1 VLSLLIAL
9 GFGIFVVLIMPVVP
23 FEDSIIIC
31 NHGMIKM
38 TFFGIVYVIATTL
51 LVFVLPVVWVSFFHF
66 RILCLVSSF
75 YVVVSI
81 IYKFL
86 YFKFKMKSSRKKLSQ
101 KLSSNVI
108 KKRMKR
114 ETVYGRKIFS
124 KLLRKKKVYFITNY
138 PI

>member
-1 VLSLLIAL
+1 
-9 GFGIFVVLIMPVVP
+9 M
-23 FEDSIIIC
+23 IIC

-81 IYKFL
+81 IYKL
-86 YFKFKMKSSRKKLSQ
+86 LCFKFKMKSPRKKLSQ
-101 KLSSNVI
+101 KLSSNEI

-114 ETVYGRKIFS
+114 ETVYERKILFIFS
-124 KLLRKKKVYFITNY
+124 KLLRKKKGLFYYKLSNLSCFFNDSMSLLIIMILYV
-138 PI
+138 

>member
-1 VLSLLIAL
+1 MFSLLIAL
-9 GFGIFVVLIMPVVP
+9 GFGNSVVLIMPVVP
-23 FEDSIIIC
+23 FEDSMIIC

-38 TFFGIVYVIATTL
+38 TSFGIVYVIATTL

-75 YVVVSI
+75 YVVVST

-114 ETVYGRKIFS
+114 ETVYGRKILFIFS
-124 KLLRKKKVYFITNY
+124 KLLLK
-138 PI
+138 